1 MSKIAIISGG
11 HRPSGNSPRIARHI
25 EAELKKKGHST
36 YLLDLSEDTVPFW
49 DEGMWGVEPLA
60 AKWQKA
66 WNPIAEQLTAAE
78 GFVIVSP
85 EYHGMVPSKLINF
98 FLLTGNGPLVA
109 HKPALLVADS
119 SSLGGAY
126 PAMELRAV
134 STKNNRMVYLPEHLL
149 VRNANEMFVANPK
162 PEFAHHAELLAK
174 RLDWTLEMLEN
185 YIQGFNTIR
194 ERGGLFSADFA
205 NGM

>member
-25 EAELKKKGHST
+25 ESELKKKGHQT
-36 YLLDLSEDTVPFW
+36 FLLDLSEDTLPFW
-49 DEGMWGVEPLA
+49 DEGMWGAEPLA
-60 AKWQKA
+60 EKWQKVWA
-66 WNPIAEQLTAAE
+66 PIAEQIQSAE

-109 HKPALLVADS
+109 HKPALLVTDS

-134 STKNNRMVYLPEHLL
+134 STKNNRMVYLPEHLI
-149 VRNANEMFVANPK
+149 VRNANEMFIENPK
-162 PEFAHHAELLAK
+162 PEFARHAELLAK
-174 RLDWTLEMLEN
+174 RLTWTLDMLES
-185 YIQGFNTIR
+185 YVQGFNAIR
-194 ERGGLFSADFA
+194 ERGDLSRPEFA